1 MSLNPLET
9 TQSVYQRY
17 MRYLQTTFQI
27 SDSNLAALFRATL
40 DKHTFV
46 RGPIL
51 EATPPFKKGCTLR
64 HLIDEGVLSPR
75 FEYLNQNLLPLDRP
89 LYLHQ
94 ERAIR
99 RAVGEGHNLVV
110 ATGTGSGKT
119 EIFLVTILNTLFR
132 QQEMGLLDPGVRT
145 LLLYPMNAL
154 VNDQLKRLRKLLGSC
169 PEITFGRYT
178 GETPEG
184 QLEATEKYRKAY
196 KSAPLPNEH
205 LSREKMRETPPHIL
219 LTNYA
224 MLEYLLLRPRDN
236 VFFDGG
242 YSKNWRFIVLDEA
255 HTYTGAKGIEMAML
269 LRRLKDRV
277 IRSEPGRLQC
287 IATSATLGGGEED
300 YPAVVRFA
308 AQLCSEDFGTGD
320 VISAE
325 REEIPD
331 VHGWGSPGPAAYR
344 AWRDILVGGGGQE
357 VQALYE
363 AGLRHAVPQGVLDE
377 ARRRAG
383 DDAHAFL
390 FHVLGGDER
399 LLCLRR
405 HLAKGPDEFEEI
417 CRLLC
422 DGHRADTEAL
432 VSLVEI
438 AGMARLRPLESSLLS
453 ARYHLFVRTVEGAY
467 LQFFPERK
475 LYLEPAKSVKVAGH
489 EYPIFELGTCRY
501 CGAPYLLGK
510 IERTGGQAFL
520 KQNVLPYYEDEK
532 PDEHFLLAS
541 SVFPENDNE
550 DDEVEIGTRADIKG
564 ERYILCGRCGSIDK
578 ATRVMPACSC
588 GSEYQIPL
596 IRISYPGTT
605 LHKCPVCT
613 HISPGKSVVSRFFMG
628 RDAIPSVLAT
638 AIYQE
643 LPDRAEG
650 DQADIEKQPANPWAP
665 VKASP
670 VPGSGSKRNLLVFSD
685 SRQDAAYFAPYLS
698 QTYDKI
704 ARRSLIVQVIR
715 ENADRIL
722 KNRWRIIDCASPLLE
737 KVREIGLLPDYTP
750 EERSREILRWLM
762 YEFTSGSMQGS
773 LEELGLC
780 GFRPI
785 MPDDWVPPEP
795 LLGEPWCLSP
805 EETWVLFQVLL
816 DSFRKSGAIRFPD
829 GISPTE
835 DFFQPRNYQFYFRE
849 SGPSQRDHIL
859 GWLPKSGHSNTR
871 LNYLARIAARGAGSV
886 SEEDCRNALKGIWQF
901 LAPGG
906 DSIFRTYFVL
916 EHLKKEGVGIL
927 MDPKRWEIT
936 SPLIDP
942 GTQWYLCDRCQTL
955 TLYNIRGVCPTY
967 RCEGTLHPVDPGKLR
982 GENHYRVLYTETEP
996 VPMQAKEHTAQLNT
1010 DTATRLQQEFL
1021 DGKVNILSCSTTF
1034 ELGVDVGELE
1044 VVFMRNMPPT
1054 AANYIQRAGRAGRRT
1069 DSTAFVTTFCQR
1081 RSHDLSYFKDPMPFV
1096 RGVIRPPFFEIQNEK
1111 IVKRHLFATAIAAF
1125 WRKYPDTF
1133 KDVGG
1138 FFFNESLDVP
1148 AVLHSYLREHP
1159 VDLGEALQRITPAGL
1174 HTAIDLEGWGFI
1186 EDLYYEGDDHPE
1198 KGLMTKAAS
1207 SIREDVRG
1215 LRELSNE
1222 LYAKGQRVDAIGH
1235 LIRTLRARP
1244 IIDFLST
1251 HNIIP
1256 KYGFPV
1262 DVVELQVLHASEAA
1276 HSLDLQRDLKIA
1288 LSEYAPGSQVV
1299 AAGRIWESQY
1309 IKRNPQRR
1317 WIAYDYVICD
1327 TCHRYHRTFSEFRKE
1342 FVTCEACMGDLRS
1355 SRHRGTFI
1363 IPEFGFM
1370 TGKSEPKRVSDKRPW
1385 KTYSTRAYFSGEC
1398 VAEKDLEIPLSGAV
1412 RLRAESASHGGLAI
1426 VNNGDGQHFYVCEWC
1441 GYAIPGFER
1450 IPNNHQNAFGKNCNG
1465 SFRLYDLGHEYLT
1478 DILKLEFVGY
1488 SNTDQNFWLS
1498 LLYALLDGLSNS
1510 LGVNRDDLDGV
1521 LYPGRDKLNEPAL
1534 VLFDN
1539 VPGGAGHVRR
1549 AIEDEE
1555 TLRSILN
1562 AAYQKVKAC
1571 TCGAEQG
1578 HASCYGCLR
1587 NYQNQFCHEN
1597 LDRRVVIDFFEEIG
1611 LDA

>member
-1 MSLNPLET
+1 
-9 TQSVYQRY
+9 
-17 MRYLQTTFQI
+17 MRYLKTTFQI
-27 SDSNLAALFRATL
+27 NDPDLAALFKATVEE
-40 DKHTFV
+40 HEFV
-46 RGPIL
+46 KGPIL
-51 EATPPFKKGCTLR
+51 EATPPFRKGCTLR
-64 HLIDEGVLSPR
+64 HLIDEGILSPR
-75 FEYLNQNLLPLDRP
+75 FESLNQNLLPLDRP

-99 RAVGEGHNLVV
+99 RTVGEGRNLVV

-119 EIFLVTILNTLFR
+119 EIFIVTILNTLFR
-132 QQEMGLLDPGVRT
+132 QQESGLLNPGVRA

-154 VNDQLKRLRKLLGSC
+154 VNDQLKRLRQLLKSC
-169 PEITFGRYT
+169 PEIIFGRYT
-178 GETPEG
+178 GETREK
-184 QLEATEKYRKAY
+184 QLDAEENY
-196 KSAPLPNEH
+196 KKIHGSDPLPNERI
-205 LSREKMRETPPHIL
+205 SREKMRETPPHIL

-236 VFFDGG
+236 VFFDGEF
-242 YSKNWRFIVLDEA
+242 SRNWRFIVLDEA

-277 IRSEPGRLQC
+277 VRSEPGQLQC

-300 YPAVVRFA
+300 YPAVARYA
-308 AQLCSEDFGTGD
+308 AQLCSEDFGMED

-325 REEIPD
+325 REAIPD
-331 VHGWGSPGPAAYR
+331 IHGWGSPDPVVYQ
-344 AWRDILVGGGGQE
+344 AWRDIFVAGRQE

-363 AGLRHAVPQGVLDE
+363 AGMRHAVPQEVLDE

-383 DDAHAFL
+383 DNAHAFL
-390 FHVLGGDER
+390 FHVLEGDER
-399 LLCLRR
+399 LLWLRR
-405 HLAKGPDEFEEI
+405 HLADGPDEFDKI
-417 CRLLC
+417 CQQLC
-422 DGHRADTEAL
+422 DGTLLDTEAI

-438 AGMARLRPLESSLLS
+438 AGMARLRPSEASLLS
-453 ARYHLFVRTVEGAY
+453 ARYHLFARAVEGAY
-467 LQFFPERK
+467 LQFFPDRK
-475 LYLEPAKSVKVAGH
+475 LYLEPAKSVEVGGH

-501 CGAPYLLGK
+501 CGVPYLLGK
-510 IERTGGQAFL
+510 TETIGGQTFFR
-520 KQNVLPYYEDEK
+520 QNVLPYYEDEM
-532 PDEHFLLAS
+532 PDKHFLLVS
-541 SVFPENDNE
+541 SVLPESDNE
-550 DDEVEIGTRADIKG
+550 DDEVEIGTRASIKG
-564 ERYILCGRCGSIDK
+564 EQYILCGRCGSLDR
-578 ATRVMPACSC
+578 ATRVKPTCSC
-588 GSEYQIPL
+588 GDEYQILL
-596 IRISYPGTT
+596 IRISYSGTT

-613 HISPGKSVVSRFFMG
+613 HLSPGMPVASRFVMG

-643 LPDRAEG
+643 LPDRMER
-650 DQADIEKQPANPWAP
+650 DRTELENQPANPWTP
-665 VKASP
+665 VKAPS
-670 VPGSGSKRNLLVFSD
+670 VAGSGSKRNLLVFSD

-722 KNRWRIIDCASPLLE
+722 KNQWRVIDCASPLLE
-737 KVREIGLLPDYTP
+737 KVRDIGLLPEYTP

-762 YEFTSGSMQGS
+762 YEFTSGSIQGS

-780 GFRPI
+780 GFRLVK
-785 MPDDWVPPEP
+785 PDGWVPPAP
-795 LLGEPWCLSP
+795 LLYEPWNLSE

-816 DSFRKSGAIRFPD
+816 DSFRKSGALRFPD

-835 DFFQPRNYQFYFRE
+835 DFFQPRNFQFYFRE
-849 SGPSQRDHIL
+849 SGSSQRDHIL
-859 GWLPKSGHSNTR
+859 SWLPKSGYSNTR
-871 LNYLARIAARGAGSV
+871 LDYLTRIAKRGAS
-886 SEEDCRNALKGIWQF
+886 SISDEDCRIALKGIWQF

-906 DSIFRTYFVL
+906 DSIFSGYFVQD
-916 EHLKKEGVGIL
+916 HLGKEGVGTL
-927 MDPKRWEIT
+927 MEPKRWEIT
-936 SPLIDP
+936 SPLIEPD
-942 GTQWYLCDRCQTL
+942 TQWHLCDRCKRL

-982 GENHYRVLYTETEP
+982 SENHYRVLYTETKP
-996 VPMQAKEHTAQLNT
+996 VPMRAKEHTAQLST
-1010 DTATRLQQEFL
+1010 EAATELQQDFL

-1096 RGVIRPPFFEIQNEK
+1096 KGVIRPPFFEIQNEK

-1133 KDVGG
+1133 RDVGG

-1148 AVLHSYLREHP
+1148 ATLHTYLREHP
-1159 VDLGEALQRITPAGL
+1159 ADLGDALQRITPAGL
-1174 HTAIDLEGWGFI
+1174 HTTIDLGGWGFI
-1186 EDLYYEGDDHPE
+1186 EDLYYEDDDHPE

-1207 SIREDVRG
+1207 IVREDVRG
-1215 LRELSNE
+1215 LKEVSNE
-1222 LYAKGQRVDAIGH
+1222 LYAKGQRVDAIGY
-1235 LIRTLRARP
+1235 LIRTIRTRP

-1262 DVVELQVLHASEAA
+1262 DVVELQVLHTSEAA
-1276 HSLDLQRDLKIA
+1276 RSLDLQRDLKIA

-1299 AAGRIWESQY
+1299 AAGSIWESQY
-1309 IKRNPQRR
+1309 IKRNPQRS
-1317 WIAYDYVICD
+1317 WITYDYVICD
-1327 TCHRYHRTFSEFRKE
+1327 TCHRYHRELSELGKE
-1342 FVTCEACMGDLRS
+1342 FVTCEACKGDLRN

-1370 TGKSEPKRVSDKRPW
+1370 TGKSEPKRVSDKRPR
-1385 KTYSTRAYFSGEC
+1385 KTYSTRAYFSGDC
-1398 VAEKDLEIPLSGAV
+1398 FAEKDLEVSLSGGV
-1412 RLRAESASHGGLAI
+1412 TLKAESASHGRLAI
-1426 VNNGDGQHFYVCEWC
+1426 VNNGNGQHFRVCERC

-1450 IPNNHQNAFGKNCNG
+1450 IPNSHQTAFGKNCNG
-1465 SFRLYDLGHEYLT
+1465 SFRSYDLGHEYLT

-1488 SNTDQNFWLS
+1488 SNTHQNFWLS
-1498 LLYALLDGLSNS
+1498 LLYALLDGLSTS

-1534 VLFDN
+1534 ILFDS
-1539 VPGGAGHVRR
+1539 VPGGAGHVKR
-1549 AIEDEE
+1549 AIEQEE
-1555 TLRSILN
+1555 ALRSVLK
-1562 AAYQKVKAC
+1562 AAYRKMKAC

-1587 NYQNQFCHEN
+1587 NYQNQFCHEK
-1597 LDRRVVIDFFEEIG
+1597 LDRRIVIDFFEGLG

>member
-1 MSLNPLET
+1 
-9 TQSVYQRY
+9 
-17 MRYLQTTFQI
+17 MRYLKTTFQI
-27 SDSNLAALFRATL
+27 NDPDLAALFKATVEE
-40 DKHTFV
+40 HEFV
-46 RGPIL
+46 KGPIL
-51 EATPPFKKGCTLR
+51 EATPPFRKGCTLR
-64 HLIDEGVLSPR
+64 HLIDEGILSPR
-75 FEYLNQNLLPLDRP
+75 FESLNQNLLPLDRP

-99 RAVGEGHNLVV
+99 RTVGEGRNLVV

-119 EIFLVTILNTLFR
+119 EIFIVTILNTLFR
-132 QQEMGLLDPGVRT
+132 QQESGLLNPGVRA

-154 VNDQLKRLRKLLGSC
+154 VNDQLKRLRQLLKSC
-169 PEITFGRYT
+169 PEIIFGRYT
-178 GETPEG
+178 GETREK
-184 QLEATEKYRKAY
+184 QLDAEENY
-196 KSAPLPNEH
+196 KKIHGSDPLPNERI
-205 LSREKMRETPPHIL
+205 SREKMRETPPHIL

-236 VFFDGG
+236 VFFDGEF
-242 YSKNWRFIVLDEA
+242 SRNWRFIVLDEA

-277 IRSEPGRLQC
+277 VRSEPGQLQC

-300 YPAVVRFA
+300 YPAVARYA
-308 AQLCSEDFGTGD
+308 AQLCSEDFGMED

-325 REEIPD
+325 REAIPD
-331 VHGWGSPGPAAYR
+331 IHGWGSPDPVVYQ
-344 AWRDILVGGGGQE
+344 AWRDIFVAGRQE

-363 AGLRHAVPQGVLDE
+363 AGMRHAVPQEVLDE

-383 DDAHAFL
+383 DNAHAFL
-390 FHVLGGDER
+390 FHVLEGDER
-399 LLCLRR
+399 LLWLRR
-405 HLAKGPDEFEEI
+405 HLADGPDEFDKI
-417 CRLLC
+417 CQQLC
-422 DGHRADTEAL
+422 DGTLLDTEAI

-438 AGMARLRPLESSLLS
+438 AGMARLRPSEASLLS
-453 ARYHLFVRTVEGAY
+453 ARYHLFARAVEGAY
-467 LQFFPERK
+467 LQFFPDRK
-475 LYLEPAKSVKVAGH
+475 LYLEPAKSVEVGGH

-501 CGAPYLLGK
+501 CGVPYLLGK
-510 IERTGGQAFL
+510 TETIGGQTFFR
-520 KQNVLPYYEDEK
+520 QNVLPYYEDEM
-532 PDEHFLLAS
+532 PDKHFLLVS
-541 SVFPENDNE
+541 SVLPESDNE
-550 DDEVEIGTRADIKG
+550 DDEVEIGTRASIKG
-564 ERYILCGRCGSIDK
+564 EQYILCGRCGSLDR
-578 ATRVMPACSC
+578 ATRVKPTCSC
-588 GSEYQIPL
+588 GDEYQILL
-596 IRISYPGTT
+596 IRISYSGTT

-613 HISPGKSVVSRFFMG
+613 HLSPGMPVASRFVMG

-643 LPDRAEG
+643 LPDRMER
-650 DQADIEKQPANPWAP
+650 DRTELENQPANPWTP
-665 VKASP
+665 VKAPS
-670 VPGSGSKRNLLVFSD
+670 VAGSGSKRNLLVFSD

-722 KNRWRIIDCASPLLE
+722 KNQWRVIDCASPLLE
-737 KVREIGLLPDYTP
+737 KVRDIGLLPEYTP

-762 YEFTSGSMQGS
+762 YEFTSGSIQGS

-780 GFRPI
+780 GFRLVK
-785 MPDDWVPPEP
+785 PDGWVPPAP
-795 LLGEPWCLSP
+795 LLYEPWNLSE

-816 DSFRKSGAIRFPD
+816 DSFRKSGALRFPD

-835 DFFQPRNYQFYFRE
+835 DFFQPRNFQFYFRE
-849 SGPSQRDHIL
+849 SGSSQRDHIL
-859 GWLPKSGHSNTR
+859 SWLPKSGYSNTR
-871 LNYLARIAARGAGSV
+871 LDYLTRIAKRGAS
-886 SEEDCRNALKGIWQF
+886 SISDEDCRIALKGIWQF

-906 DSIFRTYFVL
+906 DSIFSGYFVQD
-916 EHLKKEGVGIL
+916 HLGKEGVGTL
-927 MDPKRWEIT
+927 MEPKRWEIT
-936 SPLIDP
+936 SPLIEPD
-942 GTQWYLCDRCQTL
+942 TQWHLCDRCKRL

-982 GENHYRVLYTETEP
+982 SENHYRVLYTETKP
-996 VPMQAKEHTAQLNT
+996 VPMRAKEHTAQLST
-1010 DTATRLQQEFL
+1010 EAATELQQDFL

-1096 RGVIRPPFFEIQNEK
+1096 KGVIRPPFFEIQNEK

-1133 KDVGG
+1133 RDVGG

-1148 AVLHSYLREHP
+1148 ATLHTYLREHP
-1159 VDLGEALQRITPAGL
+1159 ADLGDALQRITPAGL
-1174 HTAIDLEGWGFI
+1174 HTTIDLGGWGFI
-1186 EDLYYEGDDHPE
+1186 EDLYYEDDDHPE

-1207 SIREDVRG
+1207 IVREDVRG
-1215 LRELSNE
+1215 LKEVSNE
-1222 LYAKGQRVDAIGH
+1222 LYAKGQRVDAIGY
-1235 LIRTLRARP
+1235 LIRTIRTRP

-1262 DVVELQVLHASEAA
+1262 DVVELQVLHTSEAA
-1276 HSLDLQRDLKIA
+1276 RSLDLQRDLKIA

-1299 AAGRIWESQY
+1299 AAGSIWESQY
-1309 IKRNPQRR
+1309 IKRNPQRS
-1317 WIAYDYVICD
+1317 WITYDYVICD
-1327 TCHRYHRTFSEFRKE
+1327 TCHRYHRELSELGKE
-1342 FVTCEACMGDLRS
+1342 FVTCEACKGDLRN

-1370 TGKSEPKRVSDKRPW
+1370 TGKSEPKRVSDKRPR
-1385 KTYSTRAYFSGEC
+1385 KTYSTRAYFSGDC
-1398 VAEKDLEIPLSGAV
+1398 FAEKDLEVSLSGGV
-1412 RLRAESASHGGLAI
+1412 TLKAESASHGRLAI
-1426 VNNGDGQHFYVCEWC
+1426 VNNGNGQHFRVCERC

-1450 IPNNHQNAFGKNCNG
+1450 IPNSHQTAFGKNCNG
-1465 SFRLYDLGHEYLT
+1465 SFRSYDLGHEYLT

-1498 LLYALLDGLSNS
+1498 LLYALLDGLSTS

-1534 VLFDN
+1534 ILFDS
-1539 VPGGAGHVRR
+1539 VPGGAGHVKR
-1549 AIEDEE
+1549 AIEQEE
-1555 TLRSILN
+1555 ALRSVLK
-1562 AAYQKVKAC
+1562 AAYRKMKAC

-1587 NYQNQFCHEN
+1587 NYQNQFCHEK
-1597 LDRRVVIDFFEEIG
+1597 LDRRIVIDFFEGLG

>member
-1 MSLNPLET
+1 MSLNPLKV
-9 TQSVYQRY
+9 TQSISQRY
-17 MRYLQTTFQI
+17 MRYLKTTFQI
-27 SDSNLAALFRATL
+27 NDPDLAALFKATVEE
-40 DKHTFV
+40 HEFV
-46 RGPIL
+46 KGPIL
-51 EATPPFKKGCTLR
+51 EATPPFRKGCTLR
-64 HLIDEGVLSPR
+64 HLIDEGILSPR
-75 FEYLNQNLLPLDRP
+75 FESLNQNLLPLDRP

-99 RAVGEGHNLVV
+99 RTVGEGRNLVV

-119 EIFLVTILNTLFR
+119 EIFIVTILNTLFR
-132 QQEMGLLDPGVRT
+132 QQESGLLNPGVRA

-154 VNDQLKRLRKLLGSC
+154 VNDQLKRLRQLLKSC
-169 PEITFGRYT
+169 PEIIFGRYT
-178 GETPEG
+178 GETREK
-184 QLEATEKYRKAY
+184 QLDAEENY
-196 KSAPLPNEH
+196 KKIHGSDPLPNERI
-205 LSREKMRETPPHIL
+205 SREKMRETPPHIL

-236 VFFDGG
+236 VFFDGEF
-242 YSKNWRFIVLDEA
+242 SRNWRFIVLDEA

-277 IRSEPGRLQC
+277 VRSEPGQLQC

-300 YPAVVRFA
+300 YPAVARYA
-308 AQLCSEDFGTGD
+308 AQLCSEDFGMED

-325 REEIPD
+325 REAIPD
-331 VHGWGSPGPAAYR
+331 IHGWGSPDPVVYQ
-344 AWRDILVGGGGQE
+344 AWRDIFVAGRQE

-363 AGLRHAVPQGVLDE
+363 AGMRHAVPQEVLDE

-383 DDAHAFL
+383 DNAHAFL
-390 FHVLGGDER
+390 FHVLEGDER
-399 LLCLRR
+399 LLWLRR
-405 HLAKGPDEFEEI
+405 HLADGPDEFDKI
-417 CRLLC
+417 CQQLC
-422 DGHRADTEAL
+422 DGTLLDTEAI

-438 AGMARLRPLESSLLS
+438 AGMARLRPSEASLLS
-453 ARYHLFVRTVEGAY
+453 ARYHLFARAVEGAY
-467 LQFFPERK
+467 LQFFPDRK
-475 LYLEPAKSVKVAGH
+475 LYLEPAKSVEVGGH

-501 CGAPYLLGK
+501 CGVPYLLGK
-510 IERTGGQAFL
+510 TETIGGQTFFR
-520 KQNVLPYYEDEK
+520 QNVLPYYEDEM
-532 PDEHFLLAS
+532 PDKHFLLVS
-541 SVFPENDNE
+541 SVLPESDNE
-550 DDEVEIGTRADIKG
+550 DDEVEIGTRASIKG
-564 ERYILCGRCGSIDK
+564 EQYILCGRCGSLDR
-578 ATRVMPACSC
+578 ATRVKPTCSC
-588 GSEYQIPL
+588 GDEYQILL
-596 IRISYPGTT
+596 IRISYSGTT

-613 HISPGKSVVSRFFMG
+613 HLSPGMPVASRFVMG

-643 LPDRAEG
+643 LPDRMER
-650 DQADIEKQPANPWAP
+650 DRTELENQPANPWTP
-665 VKASP
+665 VKAPS
-670 VPGSGSKRNLLVFSD
+670 VAGSGSKRNLLVFSD

-722 KNRWRIIDCASPLLE
+722 KNQWRVIDCASPLLE
-737 KVREIGLLPDYTP
+737 KVRDIGLLPEYTP

-762 YEFTSGSMQGS
+762 YEFTSGSIQGS

-780 GFRPI
+780 GFRLVK
-785 MPDDWVPPEP
+785 PDGWVPPAP
-795 LLGEPWCLSP
+795 LLYEPWNLSE

-816 DSFRKSGAIRFPD
+816 DSFRKSGALRFPD

-835 DFFQPRNYQFYFRE
+835 DFFQPRNFQFYFRE
-849 SGPSQRDHIL
+849 SGSSQRDHIL
-859 GWLPKSGHSNTR
+859 SWLPKSGYSNTR
-871 LNYLARIAARGAGSV
+871 LDYLTRIAKRGAS
-886 SEEDCRNALKGIWQF
+886 SISDEDCRIALKGIWQF

-906 DSIFRTYFVL
+906 DSIFSGYFVQD
-916 EHLKKEGVGIL
+916 HLGKEGVGTL
-927 MDPKRWEIT
+927 MEPKRWEIT
-936 SPLIDP
+936 SPLIEPD
-942 GTQWYLCDRCQTL
+942 TQWHLCDRCKRL

-982 GENHYRVLYTETEP
+982 SENHYRVLYTETKP
-996 VPMQAKEHTAQLNT
+996 VPMRAKEHTAQLST
-1010 DTATRLQQEFL
+1010 EAATELQQDFL

-1096 RGVIRPPFFEIQNEK
+1096 KGVIRPPFFEIQNEK

-1133 KDVGG
+1133 RDVGG

-1148 AVLHSYLREHP
+1148 ATLHTYLREHP
-1159 VDLGEALQRITPAGL
+1159 ADLGDALQRITPAGL
-1174 HTAIDLEGWGFI
+1174 HTTIDLGGWGFI
-1186 EDLYYEGDDHPE
+1186 EDLYYEDDDHPE

-1207 SIREDVRG
+1207 IVREDVRG
-1215 LRELSNE
+1215 LKEVSNE
-1222 LYAKGQRVDAIGH
+1222 LYAKGQRVDAIGY
-1235 LIRTLRARP
+1235 LIRTIRTRP

-1262 DVVELQVLHASEAA
+1262 DVVELQVLHTSEAA
-1276 HSLDLQRDLKIA
+1276 RSLDLQRDLKIA

-1299 AAGRIWESQY
+1299 AAGSIWESQY
-1309 IKRNPQRR
+1309 IKRNPQRS
-1317 WIAYDYVICD
+1317 WITYDYVICD
-1327 TCHRYHRTFSEFRKE
+1327 TCHRYHRELSELGKE
-1342 FVTCEACMGDLRS
+1342 FVTCEACKGDLRN

-1370 TGKSEPKRVSDKRPW
+1370 TGKSEPKRVSDKRPR
-1385 KTYSTRAYFSGEC
+1385 KTYSTRAYFSGDC
-1398 VAEKDLEIPLSGAV
+1398 FAEKDLEVSLSGGV
-1412 RLRAESASHGGLAI
+1412 TLKAESASHGRLAI
-1426 VNNGDGQHFYVCEWC
+1426 VNNGNGQHFRVCERC

-1450 IPNNHQNAFGKNCNG
+1450 IPNSHQTAFGKNCNG
-1465 SFRLYDLGHEYLT
+1465 SFRSYDLGHEYLT

-1498 LLYALLDGLSNS
+1498 LLYALLDGLSTS

-1534 VLFDN
+1534 ILFDS
-1539 VPGGAGHVRR
+1539 VPGGAGHVKR
-1549 AIEDEE
+1549 AIEQEE
-1555 TLRSILN
+1555 ALRSVLK
-1562 AAYQKVKAC
+1562 AAYRKMKAC

-1587 NYQNQFCHEN
+1587 NYQNQFCHEK
-1597 LDRRVVIDFFEEIG
+1597 LDRRIVIDFFEGLG

>member
-1 MSLNPLET
+1 MSLNPLKA
-9 TQSVYQRY
+9 TQSISQRY
-17 MRYLQTTFQI
+17 MRYLKTTFQI
-27 SDSNLAALFRATL
+27 SDPDLAALFKATI
-40 DKHTFV
+40 DEHTFV
-46 RGPIL
+46 KGPIL
-51 EATPPFKKGCTLR
+51 EATPPFRKGCTLR
-64 HLIDEGVLSPR
+64 HLIDEGILSPR
-75 FEYLNQNLLPLDRP
+75 FEYLNQDLLPLDRP

-94 ERAIR
+94 EKAIR
-99 RAVGEGHNLVV
+99 RAVGEGRNLVV

-119 EIFLVTILNTLFR
+119 EIFIVTILNTLFR
-132 QQEMGLLDPGVRT
+132 QQESGLLNPGVRA

-154 VNDQLKRLRKLLGSC
+154 VNDQLKRLRKLLSSC

-178 GETPEG
+178 GETREK
-184 QLEATEKYRKAY
+184 QLEAAEKYK
-196 KSAPLPNEH
+196 KIHGSDPFPNEH
-205 LSREKMRETPPHIL
+205 ISRAKMRETPPHIL

-224 MLEYLLLRPRDN
+224 MLEYLLLRPGDN
-236 VFFDGG
+236 VFFDGEF
-242 YSKNWRFIVLDEA
+242 SKNWRFIVLDEA
-255 HTYTGAKGIEMAML
+255 HTYTGARGIEMAML

-277 IRSEPGRLQC
+277 VRSEPGRLQC

-308 AQLCSEDFGTGD
+308 SQLCSEEFGMDD

-331 VHGWGSPGPAAYR
+331 LHGWGSPDPAAYR
-344 AWRDILVGGGGQE
+344 AWRNILATSGQA
-357 VQALYE
+357 VPALYE

-377 ARRRAG
+377 ALRRAG
-383 DDAHAFL
+383 EDAHTF
-390 FHVLGGDER
+390 FFYVLQGDRR
-399 LLCLRR
+399 LLWLRR
-405 HLAKGPDEFEEI
+405 HLADSPDGFDTI
-417 CRLLC
+417 CQQLC
-422 DGHRADTEAL
+422 DGTLLDTEAI

-438 AGMARLRPLESSLLS
+438 AGMARPRQSEASLLS
-453 ARYHLFVRTVEGAY
+453 ARYHLFVRAVEGAY
-467 LQFFPERK
+467 LQFFPDRK
-475 LYLEPAKSVKVAGH
+475 FYLEPAKSVNVEGH

-510 IERTGGQAFL
+510 IERAGGRAFL
-520 KQNVLPYYEDEK
+520 RQNVLPYYEDET
-532 PDEHFLLAS
+532 PDQHFLLAS
-541 SVFPENDNE
+541 SVFPESDNE
-550 DDEVEIGTRADIKG
+550 DDEVEIGTRAGIKG
-564 ERYILCGRCGSIDK
+564 EQYILCGRCGSIDK
-578 ATRVMPACSC
+578 ATRVKPACSC
-588 GSEYQIPL
+588 GNDYQIPL

-605 LHKCPVCT
+605 LHKCPVCS
-613 HISPGKSVVSRFFMG
+613 HLSPGRPVVSRFVMG

-643 LPDRAEG
+643 LPDRLER
-650 DQADIEKQPANPWAP
+650 DQINIENQPVNPWAP

-670 VPGSGSKRNLLVFSD
+670 VAGSRSKRNLLVFSD

-722 KNRWRIIDCASPLLE
+722 KNQWRVIDCARPLLE
-737 KVREIGLLPDYTP
+737 KVRDIDLLPGYTP

-762 YEFTSGSMQGS
+762 YEFTSGSTQGS

-785 MPDDWVPPEP
+785 MPDGWIPPAP
-795 LLGEPWCLSP
+795 LLGEPWCLS
-805 EETWVLFQVLL
+805 EEEIWVLFQVLL
-816 DSFRKSGAIRFPD
+816 DSFRKSGALRFPD

-835 DFFQPRNYQFYFRE
+835 NFFQPRNFQFYFRE
-849 SGPSQRDHIL
+849 SGSSQRDHIL
-859 GWLPKSGHSNTR
+859 SWLPKAGYSNTR
-871 LNYLARIAARGAGSV
+871 LDYLTRIVKRSTC
-886 SEEDCRNALKGIWQF
+886 SISDEDCRRTLKGIWQF
-901 LAPGG
+901 LTPGG
-906 DSIFRTYFVL
+906 DSIFSGYFIQD
-916 EHLKKEGVGIL
+916 HLRKEGVGTL

-967 RCEGTLHPVDPGKLR
+967 RCEGTLHPVDPGELR

-996 VPMQAKEHTAQLNT
+996 VPMQAKEHTAQ
-1010 DTATRLQQEFL
+1010 
-1021 DGKVNILSCSTTF
+1021 
-1034 ELGVDVGELE
+1034 
-1044 VVFMRNMPPT
+1044 PPT

-1096 RGVIRPPFFEIQNEK
+1096 RGVIRPPYFEIQNEK

-1133 KDVGG
+1133 RDVGG
-1138 FFFNESLDVP
+1138 FFFNENLDVP
-1148 AVLHSYLREHP
+1148 AVLHKYLREHP
-1159 VDLGEALQRITPAGL
+1159 GDLGEALQRITPAGL
-1174 HTAIDLEGWGFI
+1174 HTKINLRGWGFI

-1198 KGLMTKAAS
+1198 MGLMTKAAS
-1207 SIREDVRG
+1207 TVREDVRG
-1215 LRELSNE
+1215 LKEISNE
-1222 LYAKGQRVDAIGH
+1222 LYAKGQRVDAIGY
-1235 LIRTLRARP
+1235 LIRTIRARP

-1262 DVVELQVLHASEAA
+1262 DVVELQVLHASEEAR
-1276 HSLDLQRDLKIA
+1276 SLDLQRDLKIA

-1299 AAGRIWESQY
+1299 AAGSIWESQY
-1309 IKRNPQRR
+1309 IKRNPQRS
-1317 WIAYDYVICD
+1317 WITYDYVICD
-1327 TCHRYHRTFSEFRKE
+1327 TCHRYHRELSELRKE
-1342 FVTCEACMGDLRS
+1342 FVICEACKGDLRS

-1370 TGKSEPKRVSDKRPW
+1370 TGKSEPKRVSDKRPR

-1398 VAEKDLEIPLSGAV
+1398 VAEKSLEVPLSSTV
-1412 RLRAESASHGGLAI
+1412 ILQAESASHGKLAI
-1426 VNNGDGQHFYVCEWC
+1426 INNGNGQQFRVCEKC
-1441 GYAIPGFER
+1441 GYATPAADTL
-1450 IPNNHQNAFGKNCNG
+1450 PKSHQNAFGKNCSG
-1465 SFRLYDLGHEYLT
+1465 SFRSYDLGHEYLT
-1478 DILKLEFVGY
+1478 DILKLEFVGHS
-1488 SNTDQNFWLS
+1488 SNDESFWLS
-1498 LLYALLDGLSNS
+1498 LLYALLDGLSTA
-1510 LGVNRDDLDGV
+1510 LGISRDDLDGV
-1521 LYPGRDKLNEPAL
+1521 LYPGRGKLSEPAL
-1534 VLFDN
+1534 ILFDS

-1587 NYQNQFCHEN
+1587 NYQNQFCHET
-1597 LDRRVVIDFFEEIG
+1597 LDRRVVIDFFEGLG